1 MLPMINTPDY
11 SGEEDPIGAI
21 KRFVHENGHSLL
33 GAVVAAGGPRAH
45 QICLQLF
52 CDVAQAQR
60 LTRPMRSEFKRFQ
73 QLLTLAQADADE
85 RRPERLNDHDL
96 EAIDQMAVQLES
108 LLQRIGPDRAP
119 IDIGNMLTKLA

>member
-11 SGEEDPIGAI
+11 SGEEDPIAAI

-33 GAVVAAGGPRAH
+33 GAVAAASGPRAH
-45 QICLQLF
+45 QNCLQLF

-60 LTRPMRSEFKRFQ
+60 LTRPMRSELKRFQ
-73 QLLTLAQADADE
+73 ELLTLAQADE

-96 EAIDQMAVQLES
+96 EAIDQMAVQLKS
-108 LLQRIGPDRAP
+108 LLQRIGRDRGP
-119 IDIGNMLTKLA
+119 IDIGNMLTKRV

>member
-11 SGEEDPIGAI
+11 SGEEVPIAAI

-33 GAVVAAGGPRAH
+33 GAVAAASGPRAH
-45 QICLQLF
+45 QNCLQLF

-60 LTRPMRSEFKRFQ
+60 LTRPMRSELKRFQ
-73 QLLTLAQADADE
+73 ELLTLAEADE

-96 EAIDQMAVQLES
+96 EAIDQIAVQLES

-119 IDIGNMLTKLA
+119 IDIGNMLTKRA

>member
-1 MLPMINTPDY
+1 MLPITDTPDY
-11 SGEEDPIGAI
+11 GGEEDPIATI
-21 KRFVHENGHSLL
+21 KSFIHNNGHSLL
-33 GAVVAAGGPRAH
+33 GAVAAAGGPRAH
-45 QICLQLF
+45 QNCLQLF
-52 CDVAQAQR
+52 CDVAQAQS

-73 QLLTLAQADADE
+73 ELLTLALADADE

-119 IDIGNMLTKLA
+119 IDISRMLTKLA